1 MIIRVDDKVVNLVEK
16 ICRALKDGKIQAD
29 AFPTEEIT
37 DLIEC
42 TLGESFWKCIGSRQN
57 YGFANMPDVY
67 KECLVKAVERKDM
80 EECEHLLR
88 LFECTYQAFY
98 TALNEEEK
106 MFRERPYRQMIIDLG
121 TVNS

>member
-1 MIIRVDDKVVNLVEK
+1 
-16 ICRALKDGKIQAD
+16 
-29 AFPTEEIT
+29 
-37 DLIEC
+37 
-42 TLGESFWKCIGSRQN
+42 
-57 YGFANMPDVY
+57 MPDVY

-106 MFRERPYRQMIIDLG
+106 MFRERPYQADDYRFG
-121 TVNS
+121 NGKFPNTVPAA

>member
-42 TLGESFWKCIGSRQN
+42 TLGESFGN
-57 YGFANMPDVY
+57 V
-67 KECLVKAVERKDM
+67 
-80 EECEHLLR
+80 
-88 LFECTYQAFY
+88 
-98 TALNEEEK
+98 
-106 MFRERPYRQMIIDLG
+106 
-121 TVNS
+121 